1 MNAKSKRIKEMN
13 TGDYTLHSFIGDRLA
28 KVFKQEDYETSDEII
43 VTYIFE
49 ASSEFMPADYRAE
62 FDTLEELLDE
72 MRNFN
77 SDGRKWQFFTYS

>member
-1 MNAKSKRIKEMN
+1 MNIKSKRIQEMN

-28 KVFKQEDYETSDEII
+28 KVFKQEDYETSDE

-49 ASSEFMPADYRAE
+49 AGSEFMPADYHAE
-62 FDTLEELLDE
+62 FDTIEELLE
-72 MRNFN
+72 TMRDFN